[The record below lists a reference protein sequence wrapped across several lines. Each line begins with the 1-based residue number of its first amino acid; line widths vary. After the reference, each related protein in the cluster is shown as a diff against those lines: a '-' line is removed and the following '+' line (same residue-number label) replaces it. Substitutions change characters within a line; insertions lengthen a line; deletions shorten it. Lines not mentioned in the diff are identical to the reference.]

1 MVRFQELPDEVVELI
16 ISYIPNTELERLF
29 ELPIIGKHAV
39 RRYYSTI
46 SISDKYEHSEPSWGA
61 LKGESLHL
69 LYKGAGVLPVG
80 LD

>member
-46 SISDKYEHSEPSWGA
+46 SISDKYEG
-61 LKGESLHL
+61 
-69 LYKGAGVLPVG
+69 G
-80 LD
+80 L

>member
-16 ISYIPNTELERLF
+16 ISYIPITELERLF

-46 SISDKYEHSEPSWGA
+46 SISDKYEHSEPSWGGTQGRISA
-61 LKGESLHL
+61 FTLQGIARCVSC
-69 LYKGAGVLPVG
+69 
-80 LD
+80 